1 MKIKVCGITS
11 VEQLNELQDIGV
23 DYAGFIFYEKSPR
36 FVGSHLL
43 TGDHVKKA
51 GLSVNKV
58 GVFVNADEAQILKMV
73 DEWGL
78 DVVQLHGEESPVF
91 CEKISNHVKTIK
103 AFRVNDQELLSY
115 KIAPYENVVDFF
127 LFDAMG
133 EQYGGTGNQ
142 FNWEVIADSNIS
154 KPFFLSGGIG
164 PSDISSIISF
174 VGKGINCFAVD
185 VNSKFELQPGKK
197 DMNMVKSF
205 YGSIIKSMIR

>member
-1 MKIKVCGITS
+1 MKVKVCGITS
-11 VEQLNELQDIGV
+11 VEQLNELQEIGV

-78 DVVQLHGEESPVF
+78 DMVQLHGEESPVF
-91 CEKISNHVKTIK
+91 CEKISNHIKTIK

-115 KIAPYENVVDFF
+115 KIAPYQNVVDYF

-174 VGKGINCFAVD
+174 VGKVINCFAVD